1 MRIVMLA
8 LIGSITLLHVS
19 SWRMAQ
25 SNIWLP
31 SLPEKID
38 GRSAS
43 LHDVDG
49 TTLALLGNPH
59 GRSATYSNGKGMDIE
74 ITMVTGAMFENYHD
88 PTACVGKG
96 EFALVDSRA
105 VDIGSGMDVRRL
117 SFVHRLDPTIK
128 MIMYYWQ
135 QRQSGTLDYR
145 SRMGYFKDFIAR
157 VSFGWC
163 SLMYDDPT
171 IILRTYCLYKD
182 IVGNTDLEGPL
193 KNVSVGLIGSL
204 RNRQ

>member
-1 MRIVMLA
+1 MCIVMLS
-8 LIGSITLLHVS
+8 LIASIALLHVS

-25 SNIWLP
+25 SKLWLP

-43 LHDVDG
+43 LHEVAN
-49 TTLALLGNPH
+49 TTLALLGSPQ
-59 GRSATYSNGKGMDIE
+59 GRSATYSNGKGMDVE
-74 ITMVTGAMFENYHD
+74 VSMVTGAMFENYHD

-96 EFALVDSRA
+96 EFDLVDSRA

-117 SFVHRLDPTIK
+117 SFVHRLNPALK

-135 QRQSGTLDYR
+135 QRESGTLDYR

-157 VSFGWC
+157 VDFGWC
-163 SLMYDDPT
+163 SLVYDDPT
-171 IILRTYCLYKD
+171 IILRTYCLYED
-182 IVGNTDLEGPL
+182 IVGQTDLEGPL